1 MALTRLRF
9 ERFTAFEQLDV
20 GLSPG
25 INVPVLHRGQVFIFG
40 VLKSRKGNSF
50 RFMSRHAA
58 LQSCCAETDRRA
70 LLAQYKKRNVADKLL
85 TLRKQGSCFLMLETD
100 HRALVAQQPSE

>member
-25 INVPVLHRGQVFIFG
+25 INVPVLHRGLPLYF
-40 VLKSRKGNSF
+40 
-50 RFMSRHAA
+50 
-58 LQSCCAETDRRA
+58 TDDGPTVV
-70 LLAQYKKRNVADKLL
+70 K
-85 TLRKQGSCFLMLETD
+85 
-100 HRALVAQQPSE
+100 